1 MIGHESQTDS
11 HEQHPLKDHTSQLLS
26 MVFLKINGT
35 DLYPNVFF
43 LQLSGIFL
51 STHRQQLSLFKSQK
65 VNPPSN
71 YLHINFLKHVLN
83 AFFIEYLFS
92 IYYIPNNILGASL

>member
-35 DLYPNVFF
+35 DLYPNFFF

-65 VNPPSN
+65 VNPFSN
-71 YLHINFLKHVLN
+71 YLHINFLKPVFN
-83 AFFIEYLFS
+83 AFFIENLFS

>member
-35 DLYPNVFF
+35 DLYPNFF
-43 LQLSGIFL
+43 FSSTFRYFPVNSQATTIFI
-51 STHRQQLSLFKSQK
+51 QK
-65 VNPPSN
+65 P
-71 YLHINFLKHVLN
+71 K
-83 AFFIEYLFS
+83 
-92 IYYIPNNILGASL
+92 G